1 MNEADFKL
9 TKEITELLK
18 KSGISIEDIH
28 NTDTLTDSYIDYAKD
43 IDIKKIDF
51 GFANLNS
58 AIRGL
63 RTQELMTIIAGTGI
77 GKSALLLNFLMNY
90 TKKTNELTVLF
101 SLEMSEVG
109 IGERIFQI
117 EMDRFG
123 FEIENG
129 FIKKDNQFIQECRE
143 LQKSLSNFII
153 ITKRLDISNIPEII
167 NVIQKIRG
175 KKVRLIGVDYIGLM
189 DNVYYRQ
196 NEYLR
201 ITDNMIKLYSYAKTL
216 DVAIINL
223 SQTSRQDVKGNDTGL
238 SLYSAKG
245 SGEIEQSSDYVLTLE
260 RIQKPNAVEIDKINS
275 LQAYNEK
282 HKTELELMK
291 LSIHKNRRG
300 KSGIIYIIFNR
311 KNLIIEEY
319 NTQKYLTT
327 SFKMPENAF

>member
-1 MNEADFKL
+1 MNETDL
-9 TKEITELLK
+9 ILSNEVNGLLK
-18 KSGISIEDIH
+18 KSGIDIGDI
-28 NTDTLTDSYIDYAKD
+28 NNIYTLTDSYINYAKD

-51 GFANLNS
+51 GFANLDN

-63 RTQELMTIIAGTGI
+63 RTQELMTIIAGTGV

-90 TKKTNELTVLF
+90 AKKTNELTVLF

-117 EMDRFG
+117 ELNRFG
-123 FEIENG
+123 FEVEKG
-129 FIKKDNQFIQECRE
+129 FIKKDEQFIQECRE

-167 NVIQKIRG
+167 KVIEKIKG

-189 DNVYYRQ
+189 DNALYRQ

-201 ITDNMIKLYSYAKTL
+201 LTDNMIKLYSYAKTL

-223 SQTSRQDVKGNDTGL
+223 SQTSRQDVKGNETGL

-245 SGEIEQSSDYVLTLE
+245 SGEVEQSSDFVLTLE
-260 RIQKPNAVEIDKINS
+260 RFQKSNDEEKIKINS
-275 LQAYNEK
+275 VEDYNK
-282 HKTELELMK
+282 RHRTELDLMK

-300 KSGIIYIIFNR
+300 KAGIIYVTFNR
-311 KNLIIEEY
+311 KNLVIEEY
-319 NTQKYLTT
+319 DMQKYLITT
-327 SFKMPENAF
+327 LKKPENAF